1 MFQPDITKLQ
11 EDVFALAVFAN
22 LSEGL
27 RQDTG
32 AGQDI
37 EARTQEALHKA
48 LMRAR
53 PFIGGWNVVWG
64 PSVHLFHASAFSVNT
79 MYVAQSTM
87 DPAQY
92 VVSIS
97 GASTA
102 SVFEWMTEELLVALQ
117 VPWGTSAEAADAKI
131 SLGIASGLSVL
142 QEMTPSGQRPGAG
155 MALADFLRTLTG
167 AKVKVDVTGFGLGGT
182 LASTVALW
190 LADTK
195 GVPGHWDPQGNAQL
209 TCLSLAGPSAGNSAF
224 AAYADR
230 KPGLKMVRFANDL
243 DLVTQA
249 WNAASLAKAATLYSP
264 IIPGAEPIRALVGVA
279 EQTTRHGD
287 YTQVQ
292 ALAPPLMGR
301 VKYNDGFI
309 TVPPSPG
316 GHLVDFIKQVGYQ
329 HTGPYF
335 QWFHFNPAWMEAR
348 PSAFDEDSRALFAE
362 LAPGVRRALKAAG
375 VQPPADLP
383 GKSEGEGLR
392 TLQAGRELY
401 PVPPNPEGPE
411 AERLVKAMAAA
422 LQRHGAPRN

>member
-1 MFQPDITKLQ
+1 MFQPNISKLQ

-27 RQDTG
+27 RRETG

-37 EARTQEALHKA
+37 EARTQEALH
-48 LMRAR
+48 RAIAR
-53 PFIGGWNVVWG
+53 AQPFIGGWKVVWG
-64 PSVHLFHASAFSVNT
+64 PSVHLGQGSAFPVHT
-79 MYVAQSTM
+79 LYVAQSTL
-87 DPAQY
+87 DPSQY

-102 SVFEWMTEELLVALQ
+102 SVFEWMADALLVALQ
-117 VPWGTSAEAADAKI
+117 VPWGTGTEAADARI

-142 QEMTPSGQRPGAG
+142 QEMTPSGPRPGAG
-155 MALADFLRTLTG
+155 TSLAGFLKTLTEK
-167 AKVKVDVTGFGLGGT
+167 KVKVDVTGFGLGGT
-182 LASTVALW
+182 LATTVAVW
-190 LADTK
+190 LADTR
-195 GVPGHWDPQGNAQL
+195 GVAGHWDPQGNAQL

-230 KPGLKMVRFANDL
+230 KPGLTMVRFVNDL
-243 DLVTQA
+243 DWVTQA
-249 WNAASLAKAATLYSP
+249 WDAASLAKTATLYSP
-264 IIPGAEPIRALVGVA
+264 IIPGTESIRALVERA
-279 EQTTRHGD
+279 EHTTRHGD
-287 YTQVQ
+287 YTPVQ
-292 ALAPPLMGR
+292 PLAPPLMGR

-348 PSAFDEDSRALFAE
+348 PSAFDEDSRTLFAE

-375 VQPPADLP
+375 VQPPAELP
-383 GKSEGEGLR
+383 GKSEGEGPR
-392 TLQAGRELY
+392 TLHAGREQY
-401 PVPPNPEGPE
+401 PVPQSAEGPE
-411 AERLVKAMAAA
+411 AEWLVRTLAAA

>member
-1 MFQPDITKLQ
+1 MFQPDISKLQ

-48 LMRAR
+48 LAKAQ
-53 PFIGGWNVVWG
+53 PFIGGWSVVWG
-64 PSVHLFHASAFSVNT
+64 PSVHVDPASAFPVHT
-79 MYVAQSTM
+79 MYVAQSTL

-97 GASTA
+97 GAGTA
-102 SVFEWMTEELLVALQ
+102 SVFEWMAEESLVALQ
-117 VPWGTSAEAADAKI
+117 VPWGTGTEAADAKI

-142 QEMTPSGQRPGAG
+142 QEITPSGPRPGAG
-155 MALADFLRTLTG
+155 TSLAHFLKTLTG
-167 AKVKVDVTGFGLGGT
+167 AKVKVNVTGFGLGGT

-190 LADTK
+190 LADTR
-195 GVPGHWDPQGNAQL
+195 GHWDSQGNAQL
-209 TCLSLAGPSAGNSAF
+209 TCLSFAGPSAGNGAF
-224 AAYADR
+224 AAYADG
-230 KPGLKMVRFANDL
+230 KPGLTMVRFANDL

-249 WNAASLAKAATLYSP
+249 WSAASLAKAATLYSP
-264 IIPGAEPIRALVGVA
+264 IIPGTESIRALVERA
-279 EQTTRHGD
+279 EHTTRNAD

-335 QWFHFNPAWMEAR
+335 QWFHFNPEWMEAR
-348 PSAFDEDSRALFAE
+348 PSAFDGDSRALFAE

-375 VQPPADLP
+375 VQPPPELP
-383 GKSEGEGLR
+383 GKNEGEEPR
-392 TLQAGRELY
+392 TLQAGRERY
-401 PVPPNPEGPE
+401 PVPRSAESPE
-411 AERLVKAMAAA
+411 AERLVNALAAT
-422 LQRHGAPRN
+422 LQRHGAPRH

>member
-1 MFQPDITKLQ
+1 MFQPNISKRQ
-11 EDVFALAVFAN
+11 EDVFAHAVFAN

-48 LMRAR
+48 LARAQ

-64 PSVHLFHASAFSVNT
+64 PSVHLGPGSAFPVHT

-87 DPAQY
+87 DPSQY
-92 VVSIS
+92 VVSMS
-97 GASTA
+97 GASPA
-102 SVFEWMTEELLVALQ
+102 SVFEWMAEELLVALQ
-117 VPWGTSAEAADAKI
+117 VPWGTGTEAADAKI

-142 QEMTPSGQRPGAG
+142 QEMTPSGARPGAG
-155 MALADFLRTLTG
+155 TALAGFLKTLTG
-167 AKVKVDVTGFGLGGT
+167 TKVKVDVTGFGLGGA
-182 LASTVALW
+182 LASTVAVW

-195 GVPGHWDPQGNAQL
+195 GVPGHWDPQGHAQL
-209 TCLSLAGPSAGNSAF
+209 TCLSFAGPSAGNGAF

-230 KPGLKMVRFANDL
+230 KPGLTMVRFANDL
-243 DLVTQA
+243 DWVTQA
-249 WNAASLAKAATLYSP
+249 WGAASLAKAATLYSP
-264 IIPGAEPIRALVGVA
+264 IIPGTEPIRALVERA
-279 EQTTRHGD
+279 EHTTRSGD

-335 QWFHFNPAWMEAR
+335 QWFHFNPAWMETR

-375 VQPPADLP
+375 VQPPAELP
-383 GKSEGEGLR
+383 GKNEGEGPR
-392 TLQAGRELY
+392 TLQAGREQY
-401 PVPPNPEGPE
+401 PVPRSAEGPE
-411 AERLVKAMAAA
+411 AERLVKALATA
-422 LQRHGAPRN
+422 LQRHGAPQH